1 MSNKTINSFS
11 NPKIVN
17 KKAIKYLGSNVKIK
31 LSDKPLKKY
40 MVLNP
45 NTSKY
50 VYFGAMGYED
60 FTKHNDVNRRK
71 NYLIRSE
78 NIGGKWKD
86 DKYSPN
92 NLSRH
97 ILW

>member
-1 MSNKTINSFS
+1 MSNKTIHSFS

-50 VYFGAMGYED
+50 VHFGAMGYED

-71 NYLIRSE
+71 NYLVRSE
-78 NIGGKWKD
+78 NIGGKWKE

>member
-1 MSNKTINSFS
+1 
-11 NPKIVN
+11 
-17 KKAIKYLGSNVKIK
+17 
-31 LSDKPLKKY
+31 

-78 NIGGKWKD
+78 NIVGKWKD

-97 ILW
+97 ILWQIIYQNTDS

>member
-1 MSNKTINSFS
+1 MSKKTINNFS
-11 NPKIVN
+11 NPKTVN
-17 KKAIKYLGSNVKIK
+17 KKAVQYLGENVKIK
-31 LSDKPLKKY
+31 LSNKSDKKY

-45 NTSKY
+45 NTNKY

-60 FTKHNDVNRRK
+60 FTKHNDVNKRK
-71 NYLIRSE
+71 NYLNRSAK
-78 NIGGKWKD
+78 IIGKWKD

-92 NLSRH
+92 NLSRN